1 MICQNF
7 NTQLNK
13 LENYFQRY
21 KTVKKIIL
29 FFLLA
34 LTISVSA
41 QDSLKNTVNTTFTL
55 ASKNVWRGVNY
66 GDNAPSLQGNLS
78 YNIKN
83 AIEIGA
89 FGTVTTNGTKKGYGN
104 WLELYTTFK
113 IDKWSLTFDDYYF
126 FSYDSLNDYF
136 NYGSIAEN
144 ISPHLVEARLK
155 YTDDKFTIFGSYNI
169 WSNQDVQKSFY
180 FEAEYFIRKDLSLIV
195 GYLTGASW
203 LNFHDKGGMTV
214 AGISGSRDIVITDK
228 FKIPVKTS
236 LLFNPNY
243 ENIAK
248 DPNGY
253 VLKGLGTNPV
263 NFVIALTF

>member
-1 MICQNF
+1 M
-7 NTQLNK
+7 
-13 LENYFQRY
+13 
-21 KTVKKIIL
+21 KKIAIL
-29 FFLLA
+29 LLSTLA
-34 LTISVSA
+34 FAASA
-41 QDSLKNTVNTTFTL
+41 QDSLKNTINTTFIL

-89 FGTVTTNGTKKGYGN
+89 FGTVTTNGTKSGYGN
-104 WLELYTTFK
+104 WMELYTTFK
-113 IDKWSLTFDDYYF
+113 IDNWSLTFDDYYF

-136 NYGSIAEN
+136 DYSEATTQ
-144 ISPHLVEARLK
+144 HFVEARIK
-155 YTDDKFTIFGSYNI
+155 YATSRFSILGSYNLYA
-169 WSNQDVQKSFY
+169 NKDAEKAFY
-180 FEAEYFIRKDLSLIV
+180 FEAEYFLRKDLSVIV

-243 ENIAK
+243 KNIAQ
-248 DPNGY
+248 DANGN

>member
-1 MICQNF
+1 M
-7 NTQLNK
+7 
-13 LENYFQRY
+13 
-21 KTVKKIIL
+21 KKIAL
-29 FFLLA
+29 FFF
-34 LTISVSA
+34 LTLSIAVSA

-113 IDKWSLTFDDYYF
+113 IDKWSLTLDDYYF

-136 NYGSIAEN
+136 DYSEN
-144 ISPHLVEARLK
+144 TTQHLVEARLK
-155 YTDDKFTIFGSYNI
+155 YTSDKFTIYGSYNVFA
-169 WSNQDVQKSFY
+169 NRDAEKALY
-180 FEAEYFIRKDLSLIV
+180 FEAEYFLRKDLSLIV

-203 LNFHDKGGMTV
+203 LNFHDKGGVTV

-248 DPNGY
+248 DSNGN